1 MKDDKEE
8 KGQSKKFLKPSKGP
22 ATVSSSTKSFIKT
35 PNQANGVGT
44 IGAKKLATTLESDEF
59 EMEKRSYGKYDDF
72 DVNIDE
78 DLDEEYTKQKEVS
91 NKYSDDFDES
101 KSQRNPK
108 LKQSNNAY
116 DKEIEYDDE
125 LDERDEEMSEQAS
138 SSRPSQQSVIQRKP
152 NSMGNSKFKPNL
164 NNYNS

>member
-8 KGQSKKFLKPSKGP
+8 KGQGKIFLKSSKGP
-22 ATVSSSTKSFIKT
+22 ATVSSSTKSFIKAQ
-35 PNQANGVGT
+35 NQVNGVGT
-44 IGAKKLATTLESDEF
+44 IGSKKLATTLESDEF
-59 EMEKRSYGKYDDF
+59 EMEKRSYGKDDDY

-101 KSQRNPK
+101 KSQRNPRLK
-108 LKQSNNAY
+108 LSNNAY
-116 DKEIEYDDE
+116 EKENEYDDE
-125 LDERDEEMSEQAS
+125 LDEMSEQAS

-152 NSMGNSKFKPNL
+152 NSSKFKLNL
-164 NNYNS
+164 NI